1 MPRLPTVEDY
11 MVTNVRTLSQEMDI
25 RRAVRILLAMRISG
39 CPVVDEKNI
48 PIGVLTEKDC
58 LRLLAK
64 GRSNAEVPAGTV
76 ADYMTN
82 QVTTIPVDMDIYY
95 AAGMFLRHVYRR
107 FPVVDDTGQIVGIL
121 SRSDLLHAVE
131 HHYDDAKIYGSGKPA
146 PPRKHTKKG

>member
-11 MVTNVRTLSQEMDI
+11 MVANVRTLSREMDI
-25 RRAVRILLAMRISG
+25 RRAVRILLSMGISG
-39 CPVVDEKNI
+39 CPVVDEDNI

-64 GRSNAEVPAGTV
+64 GPANAEIPAGIV
-76 ADYMTN
+76 SDYMTD

-107 FPVVDDTGQIVGIL
+107 FPVVDKGGQIVGIL
-121 SRSDLLHAVE
+121 SRSDLLRAVE

-146 PPRKHTKKG
+146 PPRKHANKG